1 MATIQMEVP
10 APLSVAVRYLRYA
23 WVSALTNLWRNRLMS
38 LAAILSTAAMVAM
51 LSGFIVL
58 LHVLHIT
65 IDALESKVNLIVYLR
80 DDAAPGE
87 VMALR
92 EKLLKDGKVVQVQY
106 VSKEEA
112 LERLRR
118 DMADR
123 RDVLDAI
130 PGNPLPAS
138 LEIWVRNPNALRG
151 MAQEI
156 RGEPPV
162 EDLDFNEPVVS
173 RLLAITNL
181 ARAVGLL
188 AISGLAVVT
197 LFIIMNTIRLAV
209 YARREEIEIMKLV
222 GATDWFVRWPFMF
235 EGTLC
240 GLAGA
245 ALAALAVSLAY
256 GPAMRAVTGVL
267 TFLPLA
273 VDPLFLVK
281 LNIGVLG
288 IGGAVGAAG
297 SYLAVRRFLH
307 V

>member
-1 MATIQMEVP
+1 MAAIQMEEP
-10 APLSVAVRYLRYA
+10 APLGVAVRYVRYA

-51 LSGFIVL
+51 LSGFLVL
-58 LHVLHIT
+58 LHALHIT
-65 IDALESKVNLIVYLR
+65 IEALESRVNLIVYLR

-87 VMALR
+87 VTALR
-92 EKLLKDGKVVQVQY
+92 EKLLQNGNVVRVEY

-138 LEIWVRNPNALRG
+138 LEIWVRNPNALSG
-151 MAQEI
+151 MAQQI
-156 RGEPPV
+156 RREPPV

-181 ARAVGLL
+181 ARGIGLL
-188 AISGLAVVT
+188 AIGGLVVVT
-197 LFIIMNTIRLAV
+197 LFVIMNTIRLAV

-245 ALAALAVSLAY
+245 TLAALAVSLAY
-256 GPAMRAVTGVL
+256 GPAMQAFMGVL
-267 TFLPLA
+267 TFLPLR
-273 VDPLFLVK
+273 VDPWFLVK
-281 LNIGVLG
+281 LNVGMLAIGA
-288 IGGAVGAAG
+288 AVGAAG
-297 SYLAVRRFLH
+297 SYLAVRRFLN